1 MLRFAANLGMLFPE
15 LDFLERFAAA
25 AAAGFRGVEYPFPYA
40 HPKRELAERLREH
53 GLEQVLFNLPPGDWA
68 GGERGIACLPDR
80 HGEFQDGVGRAI
92 EYARVLDCRRINC
105 LAGIAQGIP
114 HTLAFDTLLENL
126 RFAAVEL
133 GAAGIQ
139 LLIEPINTRDMPGFF
154 LNGTAQALSL
164 IEAVG
169 VVNLHLQYDIYH
181 RQVMQGD
188 LARDIERCLAHV
200 AHVQIADNPGRHE
213 PGTGEIN
220 YPFLFAHLERLGYTG
235 WIGCEY
241 HPQGPTVVG
250 LSWMAPHRHGN
261 APK

>member
-15 LDFLERFAAA
+15 VDFLERFAAA
-25 AAAGFRGVEYPFPYA
+25 MAAGFRGVEYPFPYV

-68 GGERGIACLPDR
+68 SGERGIACLPDR
-80 HGEFQDGVGRAI
+80 RGEFQDGVGRAI
-92 EYARVLDCRRINC
+92 EYAQALGCRRINC
-105 LAGIAQGIP
+105 LAGTAPAISHA
-114 HTLAFDTLLENL
+114 LAFDTLVENL
-126 RFAAVEL
+126 RYAGVEL

-169 VVNLHLQYDIYH
+169 AANLHLQYDIYH

-188 LARDIERCLAHV
+188 LARDLEHCLSHV

-220 YPFLFAHLERLGYTG
+220 FPFLLAHLERLGYGG

-241 HPQGPTVVG
+241 HPKGKTVEG
-250 LSWMAPHRHGN
+250 LSWMNPYRQGSLQR
-261 APK
+261 